1 MPSLA
6 AGHPL
11 DLARLLE
18 TRMLIQ
24 ANSGGG
30 KSWALRRIL
39 EQTVSDVQQIVIDPE
54 GEFSTLREKFDYII
68 CAKNDA
74 DAVPQPGTAKL
85 LARRLLETGVSAI
98 IDIYELKANERK
110 AFVRYFFEAL
120 VDAPK
125 KLWHPVLIVLDE
137 AHIFAPEKGKA
148 ESLGPV
154 IDLATRG
161 RKRGFC
167 LIAATQRLAKL
178 HKDVAAEMNN
188 KMIGRTGLDID
199 VARAADELGMTKRE
213 AMHALKFLGEGEWY
227 VFGPAL
233 SQSIEKLKVGPV
245 VTSHPS
251 VGDRIITVPPAPSS
265 KIRKV
270 LSQLADLPQQAEQEA
285 RTTSELKKLVV
296 DLRREL
302 RNAEKVERP
311 SGITEADVQISVS
324 EAVEKERIRFQEVLN
339 KLSSVIANGEI
350 IATKPPPLTNV
361 TKPTVARKQVT
372 EKPAHDDNE
381 PLTGPEQR
389 ILNSLA
395 WFDSI
400 DIKQPDNTA
409 VAFMAGYKVGGG
421 YNNPKAVLHKRGL
434 VQYGQ
439 GSISLT
445 EEGRAFA
452 EFPDIAPTTEELH
465 RQVLANLHGPEIRVL
480 QPLLDSY
487 PDWISNEDLAVK
499 AGYTIGGGFNNPK
512 GRLRKM
518 GLIEYPERGFSVARS
533 ILFPEGSK
541 V

>member
-1 MPSLA
+1 
-6 AGHPL
+6 
-11 DLARLLE
+11 
-18 TRMLIQ
+18 MLIQ

-227 VFGPAL
+227 VFVPAL
-233 SQSIEKLKVGPV
+233 SQSIEELKVGAF

-285 RTTSELKKLVV
+285 RTTSELKNLVV

-311 SGITEADVQISVS
+311 SGITEADVQVSVS
-324 EAVEKERIRFQEVLN
+324 KAVAKERERFREVLN
-339 KLSSVIANGEI
+339 KLSSVIASGEV
-350 IATKPPPLTNV
+350 IATKPPPLTTQKATKPITVSKHV
-361 TKPTVARKQVT
+361 TKCTQN
-372 EKPAHDDNE
+372 DLGE
-381 PLTGPEQR
+381 PISGPEQR

-395 WFDSI
+395 WFESI
-400 DIKQPDNTA
+400 GIDQPDNTA
-409 VAFMAGYKVGGG
+409 VASMARYRVGGA
-421 YNNPKAVLHKRGL
+421 YNNPKGKLNGRGL
-434 VQYGQ
+434 IQYGK
-439 GSISLT
+439 GTVSLT
-445 EEGRAFA
+445 EEGRVFA
-452 EFPDIAPTTEELH
+452 EFPDRVPTTEELH
-465 RQVLANLHGPEIRVL
+465 RQVLARLSGPERRIL
-480 QPLLDSY
+480 APLLESY
-487 PDWISNEDLAVK
+487 PDWLSNEDLADK
-499 AGYTIGGGFNNPK
+499 AGYSIGGAFNNPK
-512 GRLRKM
+512 GKLRTL
-518 GLIEYPERGFSVARS
+518 GFIEYPENGYVAAKS
-533 ILFPEGSK
+533 ILFPEGHI
-541 V
+541 